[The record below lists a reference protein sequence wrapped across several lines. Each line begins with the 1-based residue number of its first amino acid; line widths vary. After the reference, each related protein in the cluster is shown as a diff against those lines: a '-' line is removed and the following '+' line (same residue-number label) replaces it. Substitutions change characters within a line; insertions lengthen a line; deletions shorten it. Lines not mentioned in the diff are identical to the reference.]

1 MNKENTPV
9 VVRTDASAEDYWMR
23 MRDEKDITE
32 SFREKVN
39 LAKLPALLPSKEPNL
54 PMMSRT
60 PVAMIPWSQYDALQK
75 KYDILKVELDNAKAQ
90 NKRLNNMVPRLLSMQ
105 SELLKDCTC
114 RRCG

>member
-23 MRDEKDITE
+23 MRNDKDITE

-54 PMMSRT
+54 PMMSRA
-60 PVAMIPWSQYDALQK
+60 PVAMIPRSQYDALQK

-105 SELLKDCTC
+105 SELFKDCTC